1 MIICSNCKH
10 ANMTGAMFCAEC
22 GAQLIGRDTLITQT
36 IATDKLKKASKPISG
51 ELTQPVEGS
60 DAWANLHLLDTGQVL
75 PLSSRNEFTMGRIS
89 EGQPIMPDID
99 LSPYQAY
106 AARNEF
112 TMGRISEG
120 QPIVPDIDLS
130 PYQAYAAGVSRL
142 HAVIKKSG
150 PSVIFMDLGSANG
163 TFLNGVRLSPNT
175 ELFINHGDII
185 SLGKMRIQVLIEK

>member
-36 IATDKLKKASKPISG
+36 IATDKLKKASKPITG

-106 AARNEF
+106 AA
-112 TMGRISEG
+112 
-120 QPIVPDIDLS
+120 
-130 PYQAYAAGVSRL
+130 GVSRL
-142 HAVIKKSG
+142 HAVIKRSG
-150 PSVIFMDLGSANG
+150 SSIVFMDLGSANG
-163 TFLNGVRLSPNT
+163 TFLNGARLSPNA
-175 ELFINHGDII
+175 EQHLKHGDII